1 MGTFPYDANSA
12 PRSPSHVSA
21 LRAPR
26 FSMKALLIANRG
38 EIAVRVIR
46 TAKEMGL
53 RTIAIYS
60 ELDRDALH
68 VELADEAWNVGPAPA
83 AESYLN
89 ANKILQVAKA
99 ARADAIHPGYGFL
112 AENAEFAR
120 AVMAAGLTWVG
131 PPPEAIEGMGDKI
144 TSRRNA
150 SAAGVPMVPGT
161 TEPLQSVDE
170 VAALAKEYGFPI
182 AIKAAHGGGGKG
194 LRVAMGPDDVA
205 DAFEGARREADAYF
219 GSSEVYVEKY
229 LARPRHIEAQVLFD
243 SHGNGVFLGER
254 DCSIQRRHQ
263 KLIEET
269 PSPGFPDAIR
279 QALGEAALA
288 AARACGYVNAGTV
301 EFLFDPVDGRF
312 YFLEMNTRLQ
322 VEHTITEMVTGLD
335 LVAWQLRIASG
346 EELTFDHVEPKGHA
360 IEFRINAEDPLRGFL
375 PSPGQVVDYR
385 EPAGPGI
392 RVDGWVR
399 PATRVSQYYD
409 NLMAKLV
416 VWGADRDEALRRG
429 RRALMEYEVTGVATT
444 IPAHLAVL
452 DHPDF
457 VAGTHYTRWMEE
469 VVLLPVPLPSS
480 EPTLPG
486 DEDLARHDMTV
497 EIGGRRF
504 AVTYWAPETGPA
516 IGSGPSRRVRP
527 KLDRPPAG
535 GASDGV
541 VTAPMQGTIVKVH
554 VRAGDKVEANQPLCV
569 LEAMKM
575 ENEVR
580 SPTAGEVVDLR
591 VQPGDTVASGAVLAI
606 VK

>member
-1 MGTFPYDANSA
+1 MNS
-12 PRSPSHVSA
+12 
-21 LRAPR
+21 
-26 FSMKALLIANRG
+26 LLIANRG

-46 TAKEMGL
+46 TAKELGL

-68 VELADEAWNVGPAPA
+68 VELADQAWNVGPAPA

-89 ANKILQVAKA
+89 AGRILQVAKA
-99 ARADAIHPGYGFL
+99 ARADAVHPGYGFL

-131 PPPEAIEGMGDKI
+131 PPPESIAGMGDKI

-150 SAAGVPMVPGT
+150 NAAGVPVVPGT
-161 TEPLQSVDE
+161 TEPLSSAEE
-170 VAALAKEYGFPI
+170 VAVVAKEYGFPI

-194 LRVAMGPDDVA
+194 LRVVMGPDDVA

-254 DCSIQRRHQ
+254 DCTVQRRHQ

-269 PSPGFPDAIR
+269 PSPGFPDAVR
-279 QALGEAALA
+279 RAMGEAALA
-288 AARACGYVNAGTV
+288 AAQACGYVNAGTV
-301 EFLFDPVDGRF
+301 EFLFDPADGRF

-385 EPAGPGI
+385 EPAGPGV

-399 PATRVSQYYD
+399 PGTRVSQYYD

-416 VWGADRDEALRRG
+416 IWGADRNEAIRRG
-429 RRALMEYEVTGVATT
+429 RRALAEYEVTGVATT
-444 IPAHLAVL
+444 IPAHLAIL

-457 VAGTHYTRWMEE
+457 VAGNHHTRWTEDE
-469 VVLLPVPLPSS
+469 VRLPDPLPSS
-480 EPTLPG
+480 EPTLAAE
-486 DEDLARHDMTV
+486 EDLTRHDMTV

-504 AVTYWAPETGPA
+504 AVTYWAPEVGPA

-527 KLDRPPAG
+527 KLDRPAAG
-535 GASDGV
+535 GPSDGV
-541 VTAPMQGTIVKVH
+541 ITSPMQGTIVKVH
-554 VRAGDKVEANQPLCV
+554 VRAGDKVEANQPVCV